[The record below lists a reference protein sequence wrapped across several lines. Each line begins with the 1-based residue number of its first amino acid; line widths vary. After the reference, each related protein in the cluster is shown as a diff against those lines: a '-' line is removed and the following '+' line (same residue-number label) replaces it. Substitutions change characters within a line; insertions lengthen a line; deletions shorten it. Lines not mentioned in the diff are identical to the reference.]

1 MMDAAKTKLI
11 VITGPFGAGLKDI
24 VAEILDSRTDLTTVT
39 PVTARKM
46 KDGEQNG
53 VSFFFYDLEGWNAM
67 RESGDLLE
75 ATELAGNDYG
85 TSRNLVEDALRKG
98 KHVLLMLEPERA
110 AQVKK
115 NMPEACC
122 LYVEPSDREQL
133 RARYSETARNPYE
146 LTARMKL
153 AAEQR
158 AASGYCDVRIDSTDP
173 AEAVLE
179 IHRLIDRL

>member
-1 MMDAAKTKLI
+1 MDTANKKLI

-24 VAEILDSRTDLTTVT
+24 VGEVLDSGTDLTTVT

-53 VSFFFYDLEGWNAM
+53 VGFFFYDLEGWNAM
-67 RESGDLLE
+67 KESGDLLE

-85 TSRNLVEDALRKG
+85 TSRALVQEALSGG

-110 AQVKK
+110 AQVKH
-115 NMPEACC
+115 NMPEAFC
-122 LYVEPSDREQL
+122 LYVEPADPAQL
-133 RARYSETARNPYE
+133 RARYAKTARNSYE
-146 LTARMKL
+146 LTARMEL

-158 AASGYCDVRIDSTDP
+158 TESGYCDARIDSTDP
-173 AEAVLE
+173 AAAVRE
-179 IHRLIDRL
+179 IRELIDRL

>member
-1 MMDAAKTKLI
+1 MDAAKTKLI

-24 VAEILDSRTDLTTVT
+24 VAEILNSRTDLTTVT

-53 VSFFFYDLEGWNAM
+53 VSFFFYDLEGWTAM
-67 RESGDLLE
+67 EESGDLLE
-75 ATELAGNDYG
+75 ATVLAGNDYG
-85 TSRNLVEDALRKG
+85 TSRTLVEDALRGG

-110 AQVKK
+110 AQVKQ

-122 LYVEPSDREQL
+122 LYVEPSDPEEL
-133 RARYSETARNPYE
+133 RARYSMTARNSYE
-146 LTARMKL
+146 LTARMEL

-158 AASGYCDVRIDSTDP
+158 AASGYCDIRVDSTDP
-173 AEAVLE
+173 AEAVRE
-179 IHRLIDRL
+179 IQTLIDRL

>member
-1 MMDAAKTKLI
+1 MDAAKTKLI

-46 KDGEQNG
+46 KDEEQDG
-53 VSFFFYDLEGWNAM
+53 VSFFFYDLEGWTAM
-67 RESGDLLE
+67 KESGDLLE

-85 TSRNLVEDALRKG
+85 TSRTVVEDALRGG

-110 AQVKK
+110 AQVKQ
-115 NMPEACC
+115 NMPEAYC
-122 LYVEPSDREQL
+122 LYVEPAEPEQL
-133 RARYSETARNPYE
+133 MSRYAETARNSYE
-146 LTARMKL
+146 LTARMEL

-158 AASGYCDVRIDSTDP
+158 AASGYCDVRVDSTDP
-173 AEAVLE
+173 TSAIRE
-179 IHRLIDRL
+179 IQGLIDRL